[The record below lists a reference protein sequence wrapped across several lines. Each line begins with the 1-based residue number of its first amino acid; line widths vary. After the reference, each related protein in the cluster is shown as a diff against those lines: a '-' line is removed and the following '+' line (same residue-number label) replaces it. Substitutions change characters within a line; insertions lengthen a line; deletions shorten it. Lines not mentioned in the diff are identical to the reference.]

1 MTEGVSNHFIT
12 SILEPTC
19 EDFRGV
25 FSADTIPVLQLL
37 QYDTSSIVCNLSKVG
52 ERGSHFVTIICQP
65 NRVLYID
72 SLGLPSLVP
81 AINSFLLKFKKP
93 IFCNSRQIQDAASKF
108 CGFYCILFVL
118 YFNRPATP
126 LRFESANLLLNDQ
139 LCVKKIC
146 ELLNK
151 SLY

>member
-93 IFCNSRQIQDAASKF
+93 IFCNSRQIQ
-108 CGFYCILFVL
+108 VL
-118 YFNRPATP
+118 R
-126 LRFESANLLLNDQ
+126 LLLHT
-139 LCVKKIC
+139 LCTVLQPASNASTFRVC
-146 ELLNK
+146 EPFAK
-151 SLY
+151 